1 MASVRTESIK
11 GVSAGKAGSVESN
24 GCPMERSRRRE
35 HHDEAVA
42 KTAAS
47 AAGGAILGAAI
58 GGGSGA
64 IIGGA
69 VSVAVIC
76 AARYLDK
83 RGGSRGN
90 G

>member
-11 GVSAGKAGSVESN
+11 RVPAGKAGSVEPN
-24 GCPMERSRRRE
+24 GCPIERSPRRE
-35 HHDEAVA
+35 RYDESVA

-64 IIGGA
+64 VIGGA

-76 AARYLDK
+76 AARYLDR